1 MFTKTGTNNFI
12 SAVIIAIVTITV
24 EYEITSYFTAGNES
38 LLICSKEVVKMRLLV
53 SDTDIYFD
61 FNFELTQDI

>member
-12 SAVIIAIVTITV
+12 SAVIMAIVTITV

-38 LLICSKEVVKMRLLV
+38 LLICSREVVKMRLLV